1 MQNRIKELRKNAHL
15 TQTEFGERVGV
26 KGNTVANYELG
37 MRVPSDAVILAICRE
52 FGVNENWLR
61 TGEGDMYVTY
71 TREEAIAA
79 FIGDLL
85 ADEDDD
91 NFKLRLIRVL
101 AGLNE
106 KEWISLERN
115 LRELF
120 ADKKEDPLN
129 GGSDAQ

>member
-1 MQNRIKELRKNAHL
+1 MQNRIKQIRKDAHL
-15 TQTEFGERVGV
+15 TQTAFGERIGV
-26 KGNTVANYELG
+26 KGNTITNYETGL
-37 MRVPSDAVILAICRE
+37 RVPSDAIILAICRE
-52 FGVNENWLR
+52 FGVNETWLR
-61 TGEGDMYVTY
+61 TGEGEMYVEY

-79 FIGDLL
+79 FVGDLL

-120 ADKKEDPLN
+120 ADKEKDPLN
-129 GGSDAQ
+129 SGSDAQ

>member
-1 MQNRIKELRKNAHL
+1 MNNRIMQVRKDAGL
-15 TQTEFGERVGV
+15 SQDDFGSKLGLSR
-26 KGNTVANYELG
+26 NYIWMIENG
-37 MRVPSDAVILAICRE
+37 KREPSDRTVSDIARI
-52 FGVNENWLR
+52 FGVREEWLK

-120 ADKKEDPLN
+120 ADKEKDPLN
-129 GGSDAQ
+129 SGSDAQ

>member
-1 MQNRIKELRKNAHL
+1 MQNRIKQIRKDAHL
-15 TQTEFGERVGV
+15 TQTAFGERIGV
-26 KGNTVANYELG
+26 KGNTITNYETGL
-37 MRVPSDAVILAICRE
+37 RVPSDAIILAICRE

-61 TGEGDMYVTY
+61 TGEGEMYVEY

-79 FIGDLL
+79 FVGDLL

-91 NFKLRLIRVL
+91 SFKLRFIRVL

-120 ADKKEDPLN
+120 ADNKKDPLN